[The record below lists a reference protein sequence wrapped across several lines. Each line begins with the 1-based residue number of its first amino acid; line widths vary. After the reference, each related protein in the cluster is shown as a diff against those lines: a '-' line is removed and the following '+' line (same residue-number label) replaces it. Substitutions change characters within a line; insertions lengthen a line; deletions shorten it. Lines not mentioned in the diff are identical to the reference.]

1 MITQINTLKT
11 LIYPVS
17 VIFKKGQMVN
27 ILDFAISTVCYNY
40 STLPSCVKM
49 KGYDCFS
56 KTLFTKTGCLVV
68 CRLLLYPPLYIFKC
82 KIAFQI

>member
-49 KGYDCFS
+49 KGYDCFN
-56 KTLFTKTGCLVV
+56 KTLFTKMGCLVV
-68 CRLLLYPPLYIFKC
+68 CRLFTISTLVHF
-82 KIAFQI
+82 